1 MRNFILSV
9 AITIVS
15 LLPASAAPSNP
26 GGYYVEF
33 RVAQIGPYGHSY
45 VAYGRLGSN
54 GKPKD
59 VQYADLHPVGNYA
72 LMALGHVVP
81 VPATAI
87 WDPEVE
93 RLPIADNYQRRLSAA
108 QYARL
113 VEAIRRARTDKL
125 PYWNAATNNCNHF
138 VAELARAVGLRAPSV
153 YQVSYAFISA
163 LRELNS
169 GEKQKVGLIGQ

>member
-1 MRNFILSV
+1 MRKGALL
-9 AITIVS
+9 IVFLFLS
-15 LLPASAAPSNP
+15 LLPARAAPPSP
-26 GGYYVEF
+26 GGFYIEF
-33 RVAQIGPYGHSY
+33 RVAQIGTYGHSY

-81 VPATAI
+81 VPATAE

-93 RLPIADNYQRRLSAA
+93 RLPVADRYQHRLTAT

-113 VEAIRRARTDKL
+113 VETVKRARTNKQ
-125 PYWNAATNNCNHF
+125 PYWNAVTYNCNHF
-138 VAELARAVGLRAPSV
+138 VAELARVVGLRAPSV
-153 YQVSYAFISA
+153 YQVSYAFIPA
-163 LRELNS
+163 IRELNS
-169 GEKQKVGLIGQ
+169 DDKQKVGLIRQ